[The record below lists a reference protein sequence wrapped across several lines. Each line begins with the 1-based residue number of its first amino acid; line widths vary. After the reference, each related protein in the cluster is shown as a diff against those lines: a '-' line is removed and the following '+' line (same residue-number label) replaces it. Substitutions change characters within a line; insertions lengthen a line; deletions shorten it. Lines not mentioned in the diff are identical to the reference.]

1 MRVKMLENA
10 TYSYDGKTLLK
21 FKKGATT
28 EEIHDNVLKQ
38 WLDRKICKELPPLKK
53 KAVKK

>member
-38 WLDRKICKELPPLKK
+38 WLDRKICKERPPRKK

>member
-10 TYSYDGKTLLK
+10 AYSWDGETLLK
-21 FKKGATT
+21 FKKGAIT
-28 EEIHDNVLKQ
+28 EDIHDNVLKQ

-53 KAVKK
+53 KVAKK